1 MRKTFSIGTLIAACL
16 TAALGGGLAGA
27 DELAV
32 PAVEGSAQQPK
43 PLVLPHRGQSEATVL
58 REFGEPK
65 LRHAP
70 AGGGKPQHPPITRWD
85 YDGYSVF
92 FERTTV
98 VDVVIKGD
106 PPPLSHV
113 DELKPARTSGE

>member
-1 MRKTFSIGTLIAACL
+1 MRKTFSVGIVFVAGLCAGLCGVAAQ
-16 TAALGGGLAGA
+16 A

-32 PAVEGSAQQPK
+32 PAIEGTSAPK
-43 PLVLPHRGQSEATVL
+43 PLVLPQRGQSQATVL

-70 AGGGKPQHPPITRWD
+70 AGGGAPKHPPITRWD

-92 FERTTV
+92 FEHTTV

-113 DELKPARTSGE
+113 DELKPAK

>member
-1 MRKTFSIGTLIAACL
+1 MRKTFSFGMMIAA
-16 TAALGGGLAGA
+16 GLLCGLAVSTAGA

-32 PAVEGSAQQPK
+32 PALEGHAAPK
-43 PLVLPHRGQSEATVL
+43 PLVLPHRGQSQATVL
-58 REFGEPK
+58 REFGEP
-65 LRHAP
+65 LQRHAP
-70 AGGGKPQHPPITRWD
+70 AGGGAPKHPPITRWD
-85 YDGYSVF
+85 YAGYSVF

-113 DELKPARTSGE
+113 DELKPAK